1 MTTFAR
7 FVFLTFAGLL
17 THFGPLVAQ
26 DPPIAPQTRYVETRV
41 SQPARVT
48 QRMGPTEIT
57 IAYGRPV
64 ARGRELFGALV
75 PWDAY
80 WNAGADDA
88 TRIEVDQDILV
99 EGEPLPAGRYSLWT
113 IPRASGEWTLIFS
126 RAWEVQHRP
135 YPQGEDFMRLQ
146 IRTQPAMDH
155 MEALSFYFPVAT
167 ADSATLHFHWGTT
180 ILPIRITRALPR

>member
-1 MTTFAR
+1 MTTLTRSMVLGFALSLCG
-7 FVFLTFAGLL
+7 FEVA
-17 THFGPLVAQ
+17 VAQ
-26 DPPIAPQTRYVETRV
+26 DPPVVPQTRYVETRV
-41 SQPARVT
+41 SQPARVA

-57 IAYGRPV
+57 VAYGRPV

-75 PWDAY
+75 PWDAF

-88 TRIEVDQDILV
+88 TRIEVDQEILV
-99 EGEPLPAGRYSLWT
+99 EGERLPAGRYSLWT

-135 YPQGEDFMRLQ
+135 YPQGQDFLRLQ
-146 IRTQPAMDH
+146 IRTLTSADH
-155 MEALSFYFPVAT
+155 MEALSWYFPVAT

-180 ILPIRITRALPR
+180 ILPIRITRP